1 MVRQQ
6 HPGMQRG
13 STVVLCCF
21 EVTLSNLHYV
31 MCLLQIDLKP
41 HIHGESGPQCDSAS
55 KIGLRLTGNF
65 YEMIKSWNKFKKNQR
80 KTKYP
85 IQTWFRT
92 KNNQNSTRKCQTKH
106 IHQKKS
112 NIKTKPKENPVYST
126 FICGCCLFALFLH
139 VFPSCRFLFALF
151 SRLLCFFLRC
161 FTCSKI
167 LVTRSPA
174 KEKER
179 EKRKQK
185 QPHVNVFW
193 ICFVLFCFVVFGL
206 QNSGLVFCFAFVC
219 VFLQTVMC
227 FFCMSFL
234 FFVLYLFE
242 S

>member
-31 MCLLQIDLKP
+31 MCLIQIDLKP

-55 KIGLRLTGNF
+55 NKKENKIKEKQNTQSKPDLEQKTIRTAQENA
-65 YEMIKSWNKFKKNQR
+65 KQNTHKKN
-80 KTKYP
+80 
-85 IQTWFRT
+85 
-92 KNNQNSTRKCQTKH
+92 
-106 IHQKKS
+106 KS

-179 EKRKQK
+179 EKKK
-185 QPHVNVFW
+185 TKATTCKCILDLF
-193 ICFVLFCFVVFGL
+193 CFVLF
-206 QNSGLVFCFAFVC
+206 
-219 VFLQTVMC
+219 
-227 FFCMSFL
+227 FFCCFWS
-234 FFVLYLFE
+234 
-242 S
+242 SK